1 MSTTKLLAQRF
12 TLHCP
17 LPWKTQMP
25 ETAKQQVFLIDDDEA
40 VRDAMGM
47 LLESSGISYRSF
59 DSANDF
65 LDNYNDDLRGCL
77 ILDIRMPGINGL
89 ELQSILNSRNSTL
102 PIIFITGHGDV
113 PMAVEAMRLG
123 ALDFMRKPI
132 NELNLLERIDQA
144 LSHEI
149 DIRKQTFNVQQSKL
163 KFDTLT
169 QREMQVFD
177 RVAEGQANKAIA
189 FDLDISERTVEVHRA
204 QVMKKLDVATLAQLV
219 RIKILLE

>member
-1 MSTTKLLAQRF
+1 MS
-12 TLHCP
+12 
-17 LPWKTQMP
+17 

-59 DSANDF
+59 ASADDF
-65 LDNYNDDLRGCL
+65 LAEYENDLRGCL
-77 ILDIRMPGINGL
+77 VLDIRMPGMNGL
-89 ELQSILNSRNSTL
+89 ELQTILKSRKSTL

-149 DIRKQTFNVQQSKL
+149 DIRKQTFNIQQSKL

-169 QREMQVFD
+169 QREMQIFE

-219 RIKILLE
+219 RVKILLE

>member
-1 MSTTKLLAQRF
+1 MS
-12 TLHCP
+12 
-17 LPWKTQMP
+17 

-59 DSANDF
+59 DSASDF
-65 LDNYNDDLRGCL
+65 LDNYNNDLRGCL
-77 ILDIRMPGINGL
+77 ILDIRMPGMNGL
-89 ELQSILNSRNSTL
+89 ELQSILNSRKSTL

-132 NELNLLERIDQA
+132 NELNLLERIDLA
-144 LSHEI
+144 LSREV
-149 DIRKQTFNVQQSKL
+149 DLRKQAFNVQQSKL
-163 KFDTLT
+163 KFDSLT
-169 QREMQVFD
+169 QREMQVFE

>member
-1 MSTTKLLAQRF
+1 MSE
-12 TLHCP
+12 
-17 LPWKTQMP
+17 TQTQ
-25 ETAKQQVFLIDDDEA
+25 EVFLVDDDAA

-59 DSANDF
+59 ASAAEF
-65 LDNYNDDLRGCL
+65 LDDYNDDLRGCL
-77 ILDIRMPGINGL
+77 VLDIRMSGMNGL
-89 ELQSILNSRNSTL
+89 ELQSTLKSRKSTL

-132 NELNLLERIDQA
+132 NELNLLERIEQA

-149 DIRKQTFNVQQSKL
+149 DTRNQTLNEQQSKS
-163 KFDTLT
+163 KFDSLT
-169 QREMQVFD
+169 QREQQVFE

-189 FDLDISERTVEVHRA
+189 FDLHISERTVEVHRA
-204 QVMKKLDVATLAQLV
+204 QVMKKLEVATLAQLV
-219 RIKILLE
+219 RVKILLE